1 MIAAQASTT
10 LQQFSADAVL
20 VVLIIVNAIL
30 GWRTGTLRRLVSFA
44 GLYAGVLA
52 AYYMGNYFAS
62 LVRKGDIFA
71 NAWSFVAVT
80 LVVVIAFEVIGSFF
94 NDRLAQLATVTFDRV
109 AGTLIGAA
117 VGFFQASVLFMVA
130 LAVGAAPSS
139 PANTIPPLRDLPAT
153 AIRNAPLSGQAIRAQ
168 PLLKSIF
175 APMFSTTDLTAHLEE
190 STQLT
195 SR

>member
-30 GWRTGTLRRLVSFA
+30 GWRTGTLRRVVAFA
-44 GLYAGVLA
+44 GVYAGVMA
-52 AYYMGNYFAS
+52 AYYTGNYFAS
-62 LVRKGDIFA
+62 LVHKGDIFA
-71 NAWSFVAVT
+71 NAWSFVVVTAVVS
-80 LVVVIAFEVIGSFF
+80 VVFEIIGGVFSE
-94 NDRLAQLATVTFDRV
+94 RLALLATFTFDRI
-109 AGTLIGAA
+109 AGALFGAV
-117 VGFFQASVLFMVA
+117 VGFFQVSVLFLVA

-139 PANTIPPLRDLPAT
+139 PANTIPFARDVPAN

-168 PLLKSIF
+168 PVLHTIF
-175 APMFSTTDLTAHLEE
+175 SPIFSQDLTTHLEE

-195 SR
+195 AP

>member
-1 MIAAQASTT
+1 MIAAQSSTT
-10 LQQFSADAVL
+10 LQQFSADAIL
-20 VVLIIVNAIL
+20 VVLIIINAIL
-30 GWRTGTLRRLVSFA
+30 GWRTGTLRRVVSFA

-80 LVVVIAFEVIGSFF
+80 LVVVVAFEVIGAFF
-94 NDRLAQLATVTFDRV
+94 KDRLAQLATFTFDRI
-109 AGTLIGAA
+109 AGTIIGAA

-139 PANTIPPLRDLPAT
+139 PANTIPFARDVPAN

-168 PLLKSIF
+168 PALTSIF
-175 APMFSTTDLTAHLEE
+175 APMFSTSNLTTHLED

-195 SR
+195 AP

>member
-10 LQQFSADAVL
+10 LQQFSADAIL
-20 VVLIIVNAIL
+20 VVLIIINAIL
-30 GWRTGTLRRLVSFA
+30 GWRSGTMRRVVGFA
-44 GLYAGVLA
+44 GVYAGALA
-52 AYYMGNYFAS
+52 AYYTGNYFAS

-71 NAWSFVAVT
+71 NAWSFVVVSA
-80 LVVVIAFEVIGSFF
+80 VVVIVFEVIGAVFAE
-94 NDRLAQLATVTFDRV
+94 RLALLATFTFDRI
-109 AGTLIGAA
+109 AGALIGAA

-168 PLLKSIF
+168 PVLHTIF
-175 APMFSTTDLTAHLEE
+175 GPVFSQDLTTHLEE

-195 SR
+195 TP